1 MCGFCGY
8 VNNYKN
14 IENDIIIS
22 KMVETIKKR
31 GPNAQ
36 NVFIN
41 KNVAL
46 GHARLSIIDVAN
58 GNQPMIKDV
67 NNKKYVI
74 VYNGELYNTKEIRN
88 GLLSKG
94 YNFLTKWDT
103 EVVFNSFIEYG
114 KDCVSLLNGIFSF
127 VAFEFPKMIVV

>member
-67 NNKKYVI
+67 NNNRYVI

-94 YNFLTKWDT
+94 YNFLTTCDT
-103 EVVFNSFIEYG
+103 EVVLNSF
-114 KDCVSLLNGIFSF
+114 
-127 VAFEFPKMIVV
+127 